1 MRKYYQPYIK
11 PIARK
16 LRKTMT
22 EAEIILWARIRRKQI
37 NNVQFYRQKPLDRY
51 VVDFYCPTKRLVI
64 EVDGSQ
70 HYEEENI
77 VKDKER
83 EYFLK
88 RTLNLKVLRFNNLD
102 VLENI
107 ERCIRGYL

>member
-1 MRKYYQPYIK
+1 
-11 PIARK
+11 
-16 LRKTMT
+16 MT

-37 NNVQFYRQKPLDRY
+37 NSVQFYRQKPLGKY
-51 VVDFYCPTKRLVI
+51 VVDFYCPDKKLVI

-70 HYEEENI
+70 HYEEKNI
-77 VKDKER
+77 EKDKVR

-88 RTLNLKVLRFNNLD
+88 RTLNLKVIRFNNLD

-107 ERCIRGYL
+107 DGVLEVIYEKTK